1 MSTAGSKINGNVRP
15 EPVHNESSS
24 PNMPP
29 PEAILTQTIMG
40 SLNAQAVYVA
50 AKLGVADSLVDGPKG
65 IDELAKSVDADT
77 SSLYRVMRA
86 LASLGVFA
94 EDAGKVFRLTPM
106 SEFLRSDVDG
116 SLRDVAIF
124 MGEDWHWRVW
134 GQTLYS
140 VKTGKEAWS
149 RVHGASVFPYFS
161 KNPEAARIF
170 DDAMSSLTSLATK
183 AVTEAYD
190 FSEIKTL
197 VDVAGGHGK
206 LLAGILEANPSVR
219 GALFDLPHVIERAEE
234 NGLLGSV
241 KSRCD
246 FVSGD
251 FFEKVPRAD
260 GYIMK
265 HIIHDWSDEEATK
278 ILRNISNEMEPNGRV
293 LLVEMVIG
301 EVNQPD
307 MGKVM
312 DIEMLVSPGGKERT
326 AEEYRELFAG
336 AGLKL
341 TRIVP
346 TKSPYSVIEAVK
358 A

>member
-1 MSTAGSKINGNVRP
+1 MSTAIRQIEEKPRL
-15 EPVHNESSS
+15 ETRKEES
-24 PNMPP
+24 PNQMAPP
-29 PEAILTQTIMG
+29 PEAVLTQTILG
-40 SLNAQAVYVA
+40 SLNAQAVYVV
-50 AKLGVADSLVDGPKG
+50 AKLGVPDLLAAGPKG
-65 IDELAKSVDADT
+65 IEELARSVEADA

-86 LASLGVFA
+86 LSGFGIFSEEAGGVFSH
-94 EDAGKVFRLTPM
+94 TPM
-106 SEFLRSDVDG
+106 SQFLRSDVEG

-149 RVHGASVFPYFS
+149 SVHGARVFPFFS

-170 DDAMSSLTSLATK
+170 DEAMSSFTNLAAK

-190 FSEIKTL
+190 FSGIRKL
-197 VDVAGGHGK
+197 IDVAGGHGK
-206 LLAGILEANPSVR
+206 LLTGILEATPSLQGV
-219 GALFDLPHVIERAEE
+219 LFDLPQVIERAKE
-234 NGLLGSV
+234 NGLFASV
-241 KSRCD
+241 ASRCE

-251 FFEKVPRAD
+251 FFESLPKAD

-265 HIIHDWSDEEATK
+265 HIIHDWYDEEATK
-278 ILRNISNEMEPNGRV
+278 ILTNISNNMDRNGRV

-301 EVNQPD
+301 GPNEPD
-307 MGKVM
+307 LGKVL

-346 TKSPYSVIEAVK
+346 TKSPYSVIEGVK